1 MSVQDEIE
9 RATELGQRLEDLIAN
24 KQQLVHRGEREL
36 LLLGYWSL
44 IFDLDKGMLSLIRSK
59 FYGAAFAL
67 VRPIVET
74 LVRSHVAIMCS
85 DEDLAKLQN
94 DTYKTDF
101 SKIGAQ
107 IDDHFHLR
115 LRADQ
120 PGLMQKLLN
129 NRLALHSYAHAGIY
143 QLARRF
149 EDHDVGASHK
159 DGEIIEAI
167 CAGTSAVFMVTNL
180 LTRVYDFQRESESAS
195 ALYLEWGQPNRN
207 TLITG

>member
-9 RATELGQRLEDLIAN
+9 RATELGQRLEDLIVN

-85 DEDLAKLQN
+85 DKDLAKLQN

-101 SKIGAQ
+101 SKIGAH

-115 LRADQ
+115 LRAGQ
-120 PGLMQKLLN
+120 PGLMQKLLS
-129 NRLALHSYAHAGIY
+129 NRLALHSYSHAGIY

-149 EDHDVGASHK
+149 EGHDAGANYK

-167 CAGTSAVFMVTNL
+167 HVGASAVFMVTNL
-180 LTRVYDFQRESESAS
+180 LTRVYDLQRESESAS
-195 ALYLEWGQPNRN
+195 ALYLEWGAIQ
-207 TLITG
+207 

>member
-9 RATELGQRLEDLIAN
+9 RATELGQRLEDLIVN

-67 VRPIVET
+67 LRPIVET

-85 DEDLAKLQN
+85 DEDFAELQN

-101 SKIGAQ
+101 SRIGAQ

-129 NRLALHSYAHAGIY
+129 KRLALHSYTHAGIC

-149 EDHDVGASHK
+149 EGHDVGPNYK
-159 DGEIIEAI
+159 DGETIEAI
-167 CAGTSAVFMVTNL
+167 HAGASAVFMVTNL
-180 LTRVYDFQRESESAS
+180 LTRVYDLERESESAS
-195 ALYLEWGQPNRN
+195 ALYLEWGATQ
-207 TLITG
+207 